1 MNDVRFSQPVR
12 LRLDPNG
19 ERNVAT
25 VWEALEILT
34 QQWPEAARGRGYR
47 AAWRACRDTL
57 DGWKSPHT
65 ARRQFV
71 HAARGAGLLV
81 GTDPSR
87 PSRIT
92 QRVPAARR
100 SDRLSAVDRVSLT

>member
-12 LRLDPNG
+12 LRLAPDG
-19 ERNVAT
+19 EFNVAT
-25 VWEALEILT
+25 AWEALECLS

-47 AAWRACRDTL
+47 AAWRACRDSL
-57 DGWKSPHT
+57 DGWKSAQM

-81 GTDPSR
+81 GTNH
-87 PSRIT
+87 
-92 QRVPAARR
+92 PA
-100 SDRLSAVDRVSLT
+100 